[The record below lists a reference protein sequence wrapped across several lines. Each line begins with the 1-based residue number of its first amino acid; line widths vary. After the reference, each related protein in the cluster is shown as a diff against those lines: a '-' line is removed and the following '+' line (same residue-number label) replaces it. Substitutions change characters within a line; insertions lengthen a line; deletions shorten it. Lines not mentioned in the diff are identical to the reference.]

1 MMEVLVTAATEVA
14 KKSLENM
21 GGMSSIEKTKD
32 LPRTPALE
40 VEVRVTDSPYLK
52 CRNEGLAGQ
61 THEVSGVPFEQR
73 AVELPNGTIIE
84 GVFPNFEHPFEANLD
99 ETLYEARDARQFKEA
114 NEQLREAV
122 EENPDLRDMFT
133 EEQLEEI
140 EYGDTP
146 DGYVWHHGEE
156 PGSLQLVDKAMH
168 EQTAHTGGRSIW
180 GGGSIN
186 R

>member
-1 MMEVLVTAATEVA
+1 MIEVLAKAAAEVG

-21 GGMSSIEKTKD
+21 GSMSSIEKTKD
-32 LPRTPALE
+32 LPRTPIVE
-40 VEVRVTDSPYLK
+40 VEVRVADSPYMK
-52 CRNEGLAGQ
+52 CRNEGLAGKV
-61 THEVSGVPFEQR
+61 HEVSGVLFEQKTI
-73 AVELPNGTIIE
+73 ELPGGTVLE

-99 ETLYEARDARQFKEA
+99 ETSYDSRDARQFREA
-114 NEQLREAV
+114 NDQLKGAI
-122 EENPDLRDMFT
+122 EESPDLRNMFT

-146 DGYVWHHGEE
+146 DGYIWHHGEE
-156 PGSLQLVDKAMH
+156 PGSLQLVDKAIH

-180 GGGSIN
+180 GGGSEN

>member
-1 MMEVLVTAATEVA
+1 MMEVLVKAAAEVS

-40 VEVRVTDSPYLK
+40 VEVRVTDSPYVK

-84 GVFPNFEHPFEANLD
+84 GVFPEFDHPFEATLD
-99 ETLYEARDARQFKEA
+99 ETLYEARDARQFREA
-114 NEQLREAV
+114 NEQLKEAV
-122 EENPDLRDMFT
+122 QENPDLRDMFT

-156 PGSLQLVDKAMH
+156 PGSLQLVDKTIH